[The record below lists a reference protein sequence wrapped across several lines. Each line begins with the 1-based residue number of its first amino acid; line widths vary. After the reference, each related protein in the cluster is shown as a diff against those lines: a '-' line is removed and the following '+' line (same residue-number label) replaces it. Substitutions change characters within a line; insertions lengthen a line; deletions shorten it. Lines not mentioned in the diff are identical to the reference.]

1 VRPRRPPWLLAA
13 TLLALA
19 CTDSPTAPGPITQ
32 LPRQLTAAEL
42 GVIAASNSFAFGL
55 FREVNRAHADSNV
68 FLSPLSASMA
78 LGMTTNGAAGATLD
92 SMRAALGFGQL
103 ALADMDASYQSLIAL
118 LRGLD
123 PNVDFRIA
131 NSIWYRQGFPFEASF
146 LDLGRRY
153 FDARIEAL
161 DFADPGA
168 PGVIN
173 GWVND
178 NTNGRIPTIVD
189 QIPADAVMYLINAIY
204 FKGAWTVRFDPADTR
219 DGPFFAPGGSA
230 ASARFMSLRDTL
242 RYYEDASLQA
252 VDLAYGGGPFAMT
265 VVLPRE
271 GGDVNALI
279 GGLTASGWRDLTG
292 GFTTREVDLYL
303 PKFRLTWEDLL
314 NAPLGALG
322 MGIAFRPGEADFTG
336 MSRQAGHQLFI
347 SKVKQKTFV
356 DVNEEGT
363 EAAAATA
370 VEIGVTSVGP
380 ERPVMRVDRP
390 FLFAI
395 RERYSG
401 TLLFIG
407 KIVRPPAS

>member
-1 VRPRRPPWLLAA
+1 MKTRRLSSPLLAA
-13 TLLALA
+13 VFAVA
-19 CTDSPTAPGPITQ
+19 CTGSPTATRPITE

-42 GVIAASNSFAFGL
+42 GVIAASNTFAFGL
-55 FREVNRAHADSNV
+55 LREVNRAHADSNV

-78 LGMTTNGAAGATLD
+78 LGMTVNGAAGTTLD
-92 SMRAALGFGQL
+92 SMRAALGFGQMP
-103 ALADMDASYQSLIAL
+103 LADMNASYQSIIAL

-173 GWVND
+173 GWVSD
-178 NTNGRIPTIVD
+178 NTGGRIPTIVD

-219 DGPFFAPGGSA
+219 DGPFFAPGVSTP
-230 ASARFMSLRDTL
+230 SARYMSLRDTL
-242 RYYEDASLQA
+242 RYYEDDSLQA

-279 GGLTASGWRDLTG
+279 AGLTASRWVDLTG
-292 GFTTREVDLYL
+292 RFSAREVDLYL

-314 NAPLGALG
+314 NEPLGALG

-336 MSRQAGHQLFI
+336 MSRQRGRELFI

-363 EAAAATA
+363 EAAAVTA
-370 VEIGVTSVGP
+370 VEIGITSAGP

-401 TLLFIG
+401 TLLFVG
-407 KIVRPPAS
+407 KIVRPPQG

>member
-1 VRPRRPPWLLAA
+1 MRLRRPPWLLAA
-13 TLLALA
+13 ILLALA
-19 CTDSPTAPGPITQ
+19 CSDSPTAPGPITQ

-55 FREVNRAHADSNV
+55 LREVNRAHADSNV

-78 LGMTTNGAAGATLD
+78 LGMTVNGAAGTTLD
-92 SMRAALGFGQL
+92 SMRAALGFGGVP
-103 ALADMDASYQSLIAL
+103 LADINASYQSLITL

-168 PGVIN
+168 PDVIN

-204 FKGAWTVRFDPADTR
+204 FKGAWTFRFDAADTR
-219 DGPFFAPGGSA
+219 DGPFFGPGGA
-230 ASARFMSLRDTL
+230 TAPARFMSLRDTL
-242 RYYEDASLQA
+242 RYYENDSLQA

-292 GFTTREVDLYL
+292 RFAATDLDLYL
-303 PKFRLTWEDLL
+303 PKFRLTWEDSL
-314 NAPLGALG
+314 NAPLRALG
-322 MGIAFRPGEADFTG
+322 MAIAFRRDTADFSG
-336 MSRQAGHQLFI
+336 MSLEGRHLFI

-363 EAAAATA
+363 EAAAATV
-370 VEIGVTSVGP
+370 VEIGATSVGP
-380 ERPVMRVDRP
+380 GRPVMRADRP

-401 TLLFIG
+401 TLLFVG